1 MKTLVNE
8 YVGVAS
14 RFTRSVNLNADYSRE
29 TQDYGYIVTGNVLS
43 SLTQI
48 LSGLIK
54 KGGQKSYCLF
64 GLYGSGKSAFAVY
77 LAQLLSMDN
86 GQGQKARELLKGK
99 AIDPKIENFLTDRN
113 KSSYLPVLV
122 TGRRRPIN

>member
-54 KGGQKSYCLF
+54 KGGQ
-64 GLYGSGKSAFAVY
+64 
-77 LAQLLSMDN
+77 
-86 GQGQKARELLKGK
+86 
-99 AIDPKIENFLTDRN
+99 
-113 KSSYLPVLV
+113 
-122 TGRRRPIN
+122 